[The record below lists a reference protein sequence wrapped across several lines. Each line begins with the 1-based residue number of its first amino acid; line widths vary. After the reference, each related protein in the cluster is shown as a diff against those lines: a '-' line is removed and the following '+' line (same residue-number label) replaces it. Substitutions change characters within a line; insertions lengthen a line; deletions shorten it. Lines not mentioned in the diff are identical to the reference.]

1 MQKGKRDGMESKLG
15 RDRAPAVALLF
26 YVSSCRE
33 LGRWELGVGTGSQS
47 GRRTWA
53 ASGAPG
59 PATAWLACVMCR
71 GSWPFPQFLRFWA
84 RHEPPHIRTCGRLSA
99 HRCRNGEPGRNAAW
113 VLGFLR
119 SAMVATLASPT
130 LVSPTLGVIFCVW
143 RSFKYYTSMLAKKRK
158 RYIEHGCTD
167 YRFRDA
173 GGQVPS
179 SISSV
184 MAAVITAPSS
194 SCRCRGFSTQTRGWS
209 RGWSRG

>member
-1 MQKGKRDGMESKLG
+1 LLLLLSLLLENATWKGGSTRRRGNFEGRGGADKCRGRFDVVQVKIMNDLGPHMECRKANETRWKASWVG
-15 RDRAPAVALLF
+15 IGHQPLLCCSM
-26 YVSSCRE
+26 YLPTCWGS
-33 LGRWELGVGTGSQS
+33 WELGPVPQS

-119 SAMVATLASPT
+119 STMVATLASPT
-130 LVSPTLGVIFCVW
+130 LASPTLGVTFLCMEILQVLYIYA
-143 RSFKYYTSMLAKKRK
+143 SKKK
-158 RYIEHGCTD
+158 EEIH
-167 YRFRDA
+167 
-173 GGQVPS
+173 
-179 SISSV
+179 
-184 MAAVITAPSS
+184 
-194 SCRCRGFSTQTRGWS
+194 
-209 RGWSRG
+209 